1 MSGTTKFTAEVMQA
15 SILSHWAQI
24 KAALAAPILLDDQ
37 LEYNKYLKRESRK
50 AFQITQNGDVTSLKM
65 PALIM
70 SISFQLNNKS
80 EEEIGK
86 FRQEDFSSDVLRLA
100 SNPWS
105 KFATDEADLPTNV
118 DISDTK
124 TQWWRIYHKRAADAA
139 DAAESTTSESIGNL
153 LFQPPCTHCKKSPT
167 TCIVVYRG
175 MRIARCEHC
184 PKDDCSALKEFPS
197 IVTEDGTVRRKA
209 MSWKQH
215 AVRLKPKPKARGKI
229 QPKTPEFVPSS
240 ADDSDNTDK
249 TDLPSTSGISK
260 KQMAPRSMKGKGR
273 AKDTHGDV
281 HATEIGHGHSVYD
294 LKPPHGKVGALKVN
308 PRQPGEEN
316 VTLAIV
322 LPSELPADAPHAV
335 PTPPPATICT
345 DDAAN
350 ELSSL
355 MARITALQSQM
366 LQQTLGELNAKIQM
380 GATAHCETMRKDKEH
395 DTAAAECQA
404 LLEELEERLPQVLGN
419 ELRLTGEMAGHTA
432 VVGGNFGWLADIT
445 RRLASEEWDDIG
457 SFIGG
462 GTGLLRTQK
471 ASTYKDLSSRQPL

>member
-1 MSGTTKFTAEVMQA
+1 MSGTTKFTAKVTQA
-15 SILSHWAQI
+15 GVLSHWARI
-24 KAALAAPILLDDQ
+24 KAALAAPILPDDQ

-50 AFQITQNGDVTSLKM
+50 AFQIAQNGD
-65 PALIM
+65 
-70 SISFQLNNKS
+70 S

-86 FRQEDFSSDVLRLA
+86 FRQEDFSSDVSRLA

-105 KFATDEADLPTNV
+105 KFTTDEADLPTNV
-118 DISDTK
+118 DIGDTK

-139 DAAESTTSESIGNL
+139 DAAKSMTSESIGNL
-153 LFQPPCTHCKKSPT
+153 LFQLPCTHCKKSPA

-175 MRIARCEHC
+175 MRIARCERC

-197 IVTEDGTVRRKA
+197 IVMEDGTVRRKA

-215 AVRLKPKPKARGKI
+215 AVQPKPKPKARGKI
-229 QPKTPEFVPSS
+229 QLKTLEFVPSS
-240 ADDSDNTDK
+240 ADDSDDADK
-249 TDLPSTSGISK
+249 TDLPSTSGTSK
-260 KQMAPRSMKGKGR
+260 QTAPQSTKGKGR
-273 AKDTHGDV
+273 AKDMHGDV

-294 LKPPHGKVGALKVN
+294 PKPLHGKVGALKVN

-322 LPSELPADAPHAV
+322 PPLELPAGAPHAV
-335 PTPPPATICT
+335 PTPPPATIST

-355 MARITALQSQM
+355 MARITALQSQT
-366 LQQTLGELNAKIQM
+366 LQQTLGKLSAKIQM
-380 GATAHCETMRKDKEH
+380 GVMAHCETTRKEEEH
-395 DTAAAECQA
+395 DTSAAECQA
-404 LLEELEERLPQVLGN
+404 LLQELEERLPQVLGN
-419 ELRLTGEMAGHTA
+419 RLRLTGKMAGHAA
-432 VVGGNFGWLADIT
+432 VVGGNFGWLTDIT
-445 RRLASEEWDDIG
+445 RRLAVEEWGDIG
-457 SFIGG
+457 SFISG